1 MALKSQSKSKKKVY
15 WFSSSLLVLL
25 VLFFLINGIIVYT
38 KGWSI
43 MLNNALLY
51 GGGAVTIAIFTLI
64 IGKLFGKSLVKIAK
78 GFMK

>member
-1 MALKSQSKSKKKVY
+1 
-15 WFSSSLLVLL
+15 
-25 VLFFLINGIIVYT
+25 
-38 KGWSI
+38 